1 MDHFYLQI
9 YTLGSCIKI
18 KENRQ
23 KLQIGCSCF
32 YARRLEIL
40 DYFGEKML
48 KTSILR
54 GTIGQRVQNKRLYYP
69 TAIQLKLQLNSKF
82 ANVIITSSL
91 EGIEL
96 VLPNIA
102 ALQFLLSLDKFFSV
116 PRSEST

>member
-1 MDHFYLQI
+1 
-9 YTLGSCIKI
+9 
-18 KENRQ
+18 
-23 KLQIGCSCF
+23 
-32 YARRLEIL
+32 
-40 DYFGEKML
+40 ML

-54 GTIGQRVQNKRLYYP
+54 ETIGQRVQNKRLYYP

-116 PRSEST
+116 PRSELT